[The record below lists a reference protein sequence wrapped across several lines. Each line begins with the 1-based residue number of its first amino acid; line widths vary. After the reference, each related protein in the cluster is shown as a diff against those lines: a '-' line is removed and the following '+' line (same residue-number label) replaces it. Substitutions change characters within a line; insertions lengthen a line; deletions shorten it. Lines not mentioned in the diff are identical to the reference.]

1 MSNNSNENLFSTN
14 NIMNVMKKTSG
25 LVSKTINYYYS
36 DDNNSEN
43 DTEYDAEHAQ
53 KQIEYLKSKD
63 TLLWSE
69 IQEVT
74 LTTPGKGQSLSTR
87 TFLVLAY
94 INGFQLYE
102 VSADTKPILVDVVSR
117 KDSTVKFAKVWT
129 L

>member
-1 MSNNSNENLFSTN
+1 
-14 NIMNVMKKTSG
+14 MKKTSG